1 MKTGLTIQQMA
12 QELLRQSKA
21 KQDYLVNTGS
31 LSLSVASD
39 VPQLRVTEEGTD
51 KIAPLDIRQTAHRQ
65 LGTYLGIPQKYY
77 ELMRADA
84 PELLAYNANYWFS
97 QKNELRTLRTIDG
110 CARAFLSNRYRRIDN
125 LDMTGRNIR
134 QAQILIEVVVMSK
147 ITEKIAKLLAL
158 AESPYEEEAK
168 AALLQARRLMAEHK
182 LMPEDI
188 EPQENKKVVQECVGV
203 TCTKLS
209 SPWTVYLSTL
219 IAAHYCCRPYRSS
232 VHGSKVSEIGFIGME
247 DDFKLCKL
255 AFLYAYDCIA
265 SRCRQIRTQKGYPA
279 KTLREMC
286 NSYGWG
292 FCRGLSAAFQK
303 QEAEHQ
309 EWGLVMVVP
318 QAVEDAVSKMK
329 RSSYKISPQSSMNHQ
344 YAAMGYADG
353 QEFDMRRRLEPSA

>member
-1 MKTGLTIQQMA
+1 MYGLDMINTSVLGALGCDMNTFLRYFPAAETMYSLLVALAIGLILLGWVWNLFKNYGLGLGVDAEDPVKLTAKAILFIVLAYYADEIVNIALTIGGTPYA
-12 QELLRQSKA
+12 WILSSELP
-21 KQDYLVNTGS
+21 S
-31 LSLSVASD
+31 LDFASFNSV
-39 VPQLRVTEEGTD
+39 
-51 KIAPLDIRQTAHRQ
+51 
-65 LGTYLGIPQKYY
+65 
-77 ELMRADA
+77 
-84 PELLAYNANYWFS
+84 LLTIIGVCANGGVA
-97 QKNELRTLRTIDG
+97 LIVLILTL
-110 CARAFLSNRYRRIDN
+110 
-125 LDMTGRNIR
+125 
-134 QAQILIEVVVMSK
+134 ILAWNYI
-147 ITEKIAKLLAL
+147 
-158 AESPYEEEAK
+158 
-168 AALLQARRLMAEHK
+168 K

-255 AFLYAYDCIA
+255 AFLYAYDCIS
-265 SRCRQIRTQKGYPA
+265 SRCRQIRTQKEYPA

-329 RSSYKISPQSSMNHQ
+329 RSSYKISSTSSMNRQ

>member
-1 MKTGLTIQQMA
+1 
-12 QELLRQSKA
+12 
-21 KQDYLVNTGS
+21 
-31 LSLSVASD
+31 
-39 VPQLRVTEEGTD
+39 
-51 KIAPLDIRQTAHRQ
+51 
-65 LGTYLGIPQKYY
+65 
-77 ELMRADA
+77 
-84 PELLAYNANYWFS
+84 
-97 QKNELRTLRTIDG
+97 
-110 CARAFLSNRYRRIDN
+110 
-125 LDMTGRNIR
+125 
-134 QAQILIEVVVMSK
+134 MSK

-188 EPQENKKVVQECVGV
+188 EPQENKKVIQECVGI

-209 SPWTVYLSTL
+209 SPWTVY
-219 IAAHYCCRPYRSS
+219 
-232 VHGSKVSEIGFIGME
+232 
-247 DDFKLCKL
+247 
-255 AFLYAYDCIA
+255 
-265 SRCRQIRTQKGYPA
+265 RCRQIHTQKGYPA

-303 QEAEHQ
+303 QGAEHQ

>member
-1 MKTGLTIQQMA
+1 
-12 QELLRQSKA
+12 
-21 KQDYLVNTGS
+21 
-31 LSLSVASD
+31 
-39 VPQLRVTEEGTD
+39 
-51 KIAPLDIRQTAHRQ
+51 
-65 LGTYLGIPQKYY
+65 
-77 ELMRADA
+77 
-84 PELLAYNANYWFS
+84 
-97 QKNELRTLRTIDG
+97 
-110 CARAFLSNRYRRIDN
+110 
-125 LDMTGRNIR
+125 
-134 QAQILIEVVVMSK
+134 MSK

-168 AALLQARRLMAEHK
+168 AALLQARHLMAEHK

-188 EPQENKKVVQECVGV
+188 EPQANKKVVQECVGV

-255 AFLYAYDCIA
+255 AFLYAYDCVA

-279 KTLREMC
+279 KALREMC

-303 QEAEHQ
+303 QGAEHQ